1 MSDRDLVWAGHPL
14 LEEIHRLEQWKREAL
29 QVLDGW
35 EGVWEASKR
44 PGTLGGLKS
53 RAVLEEIQRLQ
64 DFNQRLMNEL
74 AQHGWG
80 DMRFGE
86 TEQDRNIVSLLEE
99 GGYQF
104 ERGTTSSSEGSDRES
119 GKREDSVGGSRN
131 WEDTHGPCLLP
142 RKRIDEL

>member
-14 LEEIHRLEQWKREAL
+14 LEEIHRLEQWKAEAL
-29 QVLDGW
+29 VVLNGW
-35 EGVWEASKR
+35 ERVWEATRTSA
-44 PGTLGGLKS
+44 PLGVMKYL
-53 RAVLEEIQRLQ
+53 AVLDEIYRLR

-119 GKREDSVGGSRN
+119 GKREDPVGRSRD